1 MYEQENR
8 REEEHLAVA
17 AGTDPH
23 TADAG
28 LVEHQQEQAGLKIE
42 HGQSGQN
49 GPNAG
54 LDCEQGQNGPGDNR
68 HLQDLPSSGG
78 VGGGRSGGGGGGP
91 DCKACKRNFWTSVLN
106 AVIKISTYC
115 CPLNTKQ
122 PSKPVN
128 NQRI

>member
-1 MYEQENR
+1 MYEQEDYK

-23 TADAG
+23 SADAG

-49 GPNAG
+49 GPGAE
-54 LDCEQGQNGPGDNR
+54 LDCEQGQNGHGDNR

-78 VGGGRSGGGGGGP
+78 VGGGP

-106 AVIKISTYC
+106 AVIKISTIV
-115 CPLNTKQ
+115 LAAFGIQSFGTDE
-122 PSKPVN
+122 
-128 NQRI
+128 